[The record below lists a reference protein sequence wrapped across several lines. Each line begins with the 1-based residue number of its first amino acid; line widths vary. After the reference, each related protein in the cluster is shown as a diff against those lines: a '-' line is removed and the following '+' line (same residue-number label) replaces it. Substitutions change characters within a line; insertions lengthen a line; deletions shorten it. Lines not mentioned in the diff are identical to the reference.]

1 MDIHNGRISSQD
13 EMVVSRSWERSKKER
28 PLLLALEVGRQ
39 AAIRENDRAHQAHEK
54 AALDWLTDD

>member
-1 MDIHNGRISSQD
+1 MGASPAKTRWSYPAV
-13 EMVVSRSWERSKKER
+13 EERSKKER

-39 AAIRENDRAHQAHEK
+39 AAIRENDRANQAQEK

>member
-1 MDIHNGRISSQD
+1 MSSQ
-13 EMVVSRSWERSKKER
+13 EVMVVSRSWDRSKKER

-39 AAIRENDRAHQAHEK
+39 AAIRENDRANQAQEK